1 MACSL
6 SNWAGSGTAPKIIAD
21 SGAKSTM
28 DDKTFVSKVY
38 DYILS
43 RHERI

>member
-28 DDKTFVSKVY
+28 DDKTLYQKFMITY
-38 DYILS
+38 TLS
-43 RHERI
+43 T